1 MSTKPLSRRTSV
13 QRGGRPKG
21 VPTRRIQR
29 MLDAWDSVKQ
39 ENPKLNNAALLN
51 VVAESLFGMR
61 LNASR
66 RAKEKECLRRALH
79 RYGRL

>member
-1 MSTKPLSRRTSV
+1 MSTKTLARATSV

-21 VPTRRIQR
+21 VPTRRIQG

-39 ENPKLNNAALLN
+39 KNPKLNNAALLN
-51 VVAESLFGMR
+51 IVAESVFGIR

-79 RYGRL
+79 RHGRL